1 MKELDNLIESTF
13 GAKPQKKTGFS
24 FEDLLSLV
32 SEVVDNGLI
41 SDVLSERA
49 RPITSKTMSVEMSFI
64 PEINVSELGW
74 SDVSTSEAGEV
85 IKGPQRQLLEDY
97 LSNISGTTLA
107 EKIRSLE
114 AFYEDGDQTL
124 LDDAENRSDVIKK
137 VMSYLV
143 FYKTLTNVITNF
155 NASSAGFS
163 FESFLATLLNGKQ
176 IPASGAD
183 TIADFTTGDNI
194 PISLKLYA
202 EKSLQVGGSYV
213 ALVDDLVE
221 PKFNHPGMR
230 YVVCTKNLQGKG
242 LEQNGSIKFYEFDID
257 INNVANIIGVSSDKS
272 AKCIRI
278 PRAIETAD
286 ADYNINATL
295 PSARNMPSIEDLK
308 KIYEDG
314 VRKNLKDEKS
324 TISEDDLEN
333 ILAAIGW
340 GTKEDV
346 FKPADPERFGGV
358 EQGVV
363 FGISK
368 TDRAKLSALIMPDNQ
383 AAAEMKAATG
393 IPNKTTI
400 VSVFSKAN
408 DELVS
413 QFTRTKLSGERGKQ
427 LAAMAESG
435 EFLSPEDSVKLYN
448 TLPED
453 MKRVALK
460 NSLGYLETYQW
471 HLNRTQATNTSAP
484 LNAEYQGEIK
494 VGTEAVMKLLNDVRD
509 LLNQQVFQIFS
520 SLKSLSDNLN
530 SYFAGGLS
538 DDRRATDAIDDA
550 QQIEVNT
557 TEIKDQ
563 NNT

>member
-1 MKELDNLIESTF
+1 MKDLDSLIENTF
-13 GAKPQKKTGFS
+13 SSKRKKDTGFN
-24 FEDLLSLV
+24 FQDLLNIV
-32 SEVVDNGLI
+32 SEVMDSGLAK
-41 SDVLSERA
+41 SVLSERTMA
-49 RPITSKTMSVEMSFI
+49 TTQKTMSVEMSFI

-74 SDVSTSEAGEV
+74 SDVSTTESGEV

-97 LSNISGTTLA
+97 LKNISGNTLS
-107 EKIRSLE
+107 EKIASLE
-114 AFYEDGDQTL
+114 AFYENGDRNL
-124 LDDAENRSDVIKK
+124 VADAENRSEVIKD

-163 FESFLATLLNGKQ
+163 FESFLATLLDGKQ
-176 IPASGAD
+176 IPASGAG

-213 ALVDDLVE
+213 DLVNDLVE

-242 LEQNGSIKFYEFDID
+242 LEQNGSIKFYQFDID
-257 INNVANIIGVSSDKS
+257 INNVANIIGISSDKS
-272 AKCIRI
+272 AKCIRL

-286 ADYNINATL
+286 TDYDINATL

-308 KIYEDG
+308 KIYEDN
-314 VRKNLKDEKS
+314 VRKNLKAIKS
-324 TISEDDLEN
+324 TISEDNLKI
-333 ILAAIGW
+333 ILDKIGW
-340 GTKEDV
+340 GTNEEV
-346 FKPADPERFGGV
+346 FKPADPKRFGGV

-368 TDRAKLSALIMPDNQ
+368 TDRPSLSALIMPDKQ
-383 AAAEMKAATG
+383 AVADMKAATG
-393 IPNKTTI
+393 IANKNSI

-408 DELVS
+408 DDLVS

-427 LAAMAESG
+427 LAAMAKSG

-448 TLPED
+448 TLSED
-453 MKRVALK
+453 MKKVALK

-484 LNAEYQGEIK
+484 LNAEYQGEIQ
-494 VGTEAVMKLLNDVRD
+494 VGTQAVMKLLNDVRD

-550 QQIEVNT
+550 QQIEANT
-557 TEIKDQ
+557 IEIKDQ
-563 NNT
+563 K

>member
-1 MKELDNLIESTF
+1 MNELENLIEEHYSKKQSNKF
-13 GAKPQKKTGFS
+13 GFQ
-24 FEDLLSLV
+24 DLIDLVESLY
-32 SEVVDNGLI
+32 DDFTPMLN
-41 SDVLSERA
+41 ERKSPPKA
-49 RPITSKTMSVEMSFI
+49 AQSMNVEMSFI
-64 PEINVSELGW
+64 PEIDVSEMGW
-74 SDVSTSEAGEV
+74 SDVSTSEAGEI
-85 IKGPQRQLLEDY
+85 IKGPQRRLLEDY
-97 LSNISGTTLA
+97 LSNIAGTTLS
-107 EKIRSLE
+107 EKIASLE

-124 LDDAENRSDVIKK
+124 LDDAENRSEVIKK

-143 FYKTLTNVITNF
+143 FYKTLTKVITNF

-163 FESFLATLLNGKQ
+163 FESFLATLLDGKQ
-176 IPASGAD
+176 IPASGAG

-213 ALVDDLVE
+213 DLVNDLVE

-242 LEQNGSIKFYEFDID
+242 LEQNGSIKFYQFDID

-272 AKCIRI
+272 AKCIRL

-286 ADYNINATL
+286 TDYDINATL

-308 KIYEDG
+308 KIYEDN
-314 VRKNLKDEKS
+314 VRKNLKDNKS
-324 TISEDDLEN
+324 TISEDDLKD
-333 ILAAIGW
+333 ILNRIGW
-340 GTKEDV
+340 GTNEKA
-346 FKPADPERFGGV
+346 FQPADPDRFGGV

-368 TDRAKLSALIMPDNQ
+368 TDRAKLSALLMPDKQ
-383 AAAEMKAATG
+383 AETAMKSAIG
-393 IPNKTTI
+393 INNKREI
-400 VSVFSKAN
+400 ISVFTRAN
-408 DELVS
+408 DDLVS
-413 QFTRTKLSGERGKQ
+413 QFTRAKLSGERGKQ
-427 LAAMAESG
+427 LAAMAKSG

-448 TLPED
+448 TLSED

-484 LNAEYQGEIK
+484 LNAEYQGEIQ
-494 VGTEAVMKLLNDVRD
+494 VGTQAVVKLLNDVRD

-538 DDRRATDAIDDA
+538 DDRRAAGAIDDA
-550 QQIEVNT
+550 QQIEANT
-557 TEIKDQ
+557 IEIKDQ
-563 NNT
+563 K

>member
-1 MKELDNLIESTF
+1 MNELENLIEEHYSKKQNGKF
-13 GAKPQKKTGFS
+13 GFQ
-24 FEDLLSLV
+24 DLIDLVESLY
-32 SEVVDNGLI
+32 DDLPP
-41 SDVLSERA
+41 VLSERKA
-49 RPITSKTMSVEMSFI
+49 PSSSLSEKSMNVEMSFI
-64 PEINVSELGW
+64 PEIDVSEIGW
-74 SDVSTSEAGEV
+74 SDVTTSEEGDV
-85 IKGPQRQLLEDY
+85 VKGPQRRLLEDY
-97 LSNISGTTLA
+97 LSNIAGSTLS
-107 EKIRSLE
+107 EKIASLE
-114 AFYEDGDQTL
+114 SFYEDGDRTL
-124 LDDAENRSDVIKK
+124 LEGAEERSELIKK
-137 VMSYLV
+137 IMSYLV
-143 FYKTLTNVITNF
+143 FYKTLTKVITNF

-163 FESFLATLLNGKQ
+163 FESFLATLLDGKQ
-176 IPASGAD
+176 IPPNTG
-183 TIADFTTGDNI
+183 TIADFVTGDDI

-213 ALVDDLVE
+213 DLVNDLVD

-242 LEQNGSIKFYEFDID
+242 LEQNGSIRFYQFDID

-272 AKCIRI
+272 AKCIRL

-286 ADYNINATL
+286 TDYDINATL

-308 KIYEDG
+308 KIYEDN
-314 VRKNLKDEKS
+314 VRKNLKAVKS
-324 TISEDDLEN
+324 TISEDDLKI
-333 ILAAIGW
+333 ILDRIGW
-340 GTKEDV
+340 GTNEEA
-346 FKPADPERFGGV
+346 FKPADPSRFGGV

-368 TDRAKLSALIMPDNQ
+368 IDRTKLSNLLMPDTQ
-383 AAAEMKAATG
+383 AENDVRAAIGFNDKRK
-393 IPNKTTI
+393 II
-400 VSVFSKAN
+400 SVFTVAN
-408 DELVS
+408 DDLVS

-427 LAAMAESG
+427 LAAMAKSG

-448 TLPED
+448 TLSED

-494 VGTEAVMKLLNDVRD
+494 VGAEAVMKLLNDVRD

-530 SYFAGGLS
+530 SYFAGGLAE
-538 DDRRATDAIDDA
+538 DRKASDAIEDA
-550 QQIEVNT
+550 QNIETNT
-557 TEIKDQ
+557 AEIKDR
-563 NNT
+563 N

>member
-1 MKELDNLIESTF
+1 MNELENLIEEHYSKKQSNKF
-13 GAKPQKKTGFS
+13 GFQDLIDLVESLYDDFSPVLNERKSPPRAAKIM
-24 FEDLLSLV
+24 
-32 SEVVDNGLI
+32 N
-41 SDVLSERA
+41 
-49 RPITSKTMSVEMSFI
+49 VEMSFI
-64 PEINVSELGW
+64 PEIDVSEMGW
-74 SDVSTSEAGEV
+74 SDVSTSEAGET
-85 IKGPQRQLLEDY
+85 IKGPQRRLLEDY
-97 LSNISGTTLA
+97 LSNITGTTLS
-107 EKIRSLE
+107 EKIASLE

-124 LDDAENRSDVIKK
+124 LDDAENRSEVIKK

-143 FYKTLTNVITNF
+143 FYKTLTKVITNF
-155 NASSAGFS
+155 NAASAGFS
-163 FESFLATLLNGKQ
+163 FESFLATLLDGKQ
-176 IPASGAD
+176 IPASGAG

-213 ALVDDLVE
+213 DLVNDLVE

-242 LEQNGSIKFYEFDID
+242 LEQNGSIKFYQFDID

-272 AKCIRI
+272 AKCIRL

-286 ADYNINATL
+286 ADYDINATL

-308 KIYEDG
+308 KIYEDN
-314 VRKNLKDEKS
+314 VRKNLKAVKS
-324 TISEDDLEN
+324 TISEDDLKI
-333 ILAAIGW
+333 ILDRIGW
-340 GTKEDV
+340 GTKEDA
-346 FKPADPERFGGV
+346 FQPADPSRFGGV

-368 TDRAKLSALIMPDNQ
+368 TDRTKLSNLLMPDTQ
-383 AAAEMKAATG
+383 AENEVRKAIG
-393 IPNKTTI
+393 FNDKRKII
-400 VSVFSKAN
+400 SVFTKAN
-408 DELVS
+408 DDLVS

-427 LAAMAESG
+427 LAAMAKSG

-448 TLPED
+448 TLSED
-453 MKRVALK
+453 MKKVALK

-484 LNAEYQGEIK
+484 LNAEYQGEIQ
-494 VGTEAVMKLLNDVRD
+494 VGTQAVVKLLNDVRD

-530 SYFAGGLS
+530 SYFAGGLA
-538 DDRRATDAIDDA
+538 DDRRAAGAIDDA
-550 QQIEVNT
+550 QQIEANT
-557 TEIKDQ
+557 IEIKDQ
-563 NNT
+563 K

>member
-1 MKELDNLIESTF
+1 MNELENLIEEHYSKKQSNKF
-13 GAKPQKKTGFS
+13 GFQ
-24 FEDLLSLV
+24 DLIDLVESLY
-32 SEVVDNGLI
+32 DDFAPMLN
-41 SDVLSERA
+41 ERKSPPKA
-49 RPITSKTMSVEMSFI
+49 AQSMNVEMSFI
-64 PEINVSELGW
+64 PEIDVSEMGW
-74 SDVSTSEAGEV
+74 SDVSTSEAGEI
-85 IKGPQRQLLEDY
+85 IKGPQRRLLEDY
-97 LSNISGTTLA
+97 LSNIAGTTLS
-107 EKIRSLE
+107 EKIASLE

-124 LDDAENRSDVIKK
+124 LDDAENRSEVIKK

-143 FYKTLTNVITNF
+143 FYKTLTKVITNF

-163 FESFLATLLNGKQ
+163 FESFLATLLDGKQ
-176 IPASGAD
+176 IPASGAG

-213 ALVDDLVE
+213 DLVNDLVE

-242 LEQNGSIKFYEFDID
+242 LEQNGSIKFYQFDID

-272 AKCIRI
+272 AKCIRL

-286 ADYNINATL
+286 TDYDINATL

-308 KIYEDG
+308 KIYEDN
-314 VRKNLKDEKS
+314 VRKNLKDNKS
-324 TISEDDLEN
+324 TISEDDLKD
-333 ILAAIGW
+333 ILNRIGW
-340 GTKEDV
+340 GTNEKA
-346 FKPADPERFGGV
+346 FQPADPDRFGGV

-368 TDRAKLSALIMPDNQ
+368 TDRAKLSALLMPDKQ
-383 AAAEMKAATG
+383 AETAMKSAIG
-393 IPNKTTI
+393 INNKREI
-400 VSVFSKAN
+400 ISVFTRAN
-408 DELVS
+408 DDLVS
-413 QFTRTKLSGERGKQ
+413 QFTRAKLSGERGKQ
-427 LAAMAESG
+427 LAAMAKSG

-448 TLPED
+448 TLSED

-484 LNAEYQGEIK
+484 LNAEYQGEIQ
-494 VGTEAVMKLLNDVRD
+494 VGTQAVVKLLNDVRD

-530 SYFAGGLS
+530 SYFAGGLA
-538 DDRRATDAIDDA
+538 DDRRAAGAIDDA
-550 QQIEVNT
+550 QQIEANT
-557 TEIKDQ
+557 IEIKDQ
-563 NNT
+563 K

>member
-1 MKELDNLIESTF
+1 MNELENLIEEHYS
-13 GAKPQKKTGFS
+13 KKQNNKFA
-24 FEDLLSLV
+24 FQDLIDLVESLY
-32 SEVVDNGLI
+32 D
-41 SDVLSERA
+41 DFAPVLNERKSPPRTA
-49 RPITSKTMSVEMSFI
+49 QSMNVEMSFI

-74 SDVSTSEAGEV
+74 SDVSTNEAGET
-85 IKGPQRQLLEDY
+85 IKGPQRRLLEDY
-97 LSNISGTTLA
+97 LNNIAGSTLS
-107 EKIRSLE
+107 EKIASLE

-124 LDDAENRSDVIKK
+124 LDDAENRSEVIKK

-143 FYKTLTNVITNF
+143 FYKTLTKVITNF

-163 FESFLATLLNGKQ
+163 FESFLATLLDGKQ
-176 IPASGAD
+176 IPASGAN

-272 AKCIRI
+272 AKCIRL

-286 ADYNINATL
+286 ADYDINATL

-308 KIYEDG
+308 KIYEDN
-314 VRKNLKDEKS
+314 VRKNLKDNGS
-324 TISEDDLEN
+324 TISEDDLKI
-333 ILAAIGW
+333 ILDKIGW

-346 FKPADPERFGGV
+346 FKPANPDRFGGV

-368 TDRAKLSALIMPDNQ
+368 TDRTKLGNLLMPDTQ
-383 AAAEMKAATG
+383 AENDVRKAIGFNDKRA
-393 IPNKTTI
+393 II
-400 VSVFSKAN
+400 SVFTKAN
-408 DELVS
+408 DDLVS

-427 LAAMAESG
+427 LAAMAKSG

-448 TLPED
+448 TLSED
-453 MKRVALK
+453 MKKVALK

-484 LNAEYQGEIK
+484 LNAEYQGEIR

-563 NNT
+563 K